1 MLLLMRT
8 LLIVT
13 ILLIFG
19 GCASQNQPTPSQND
33 ALNSVSKSS
42 ADTKEKGYLQEHLD
56 SWLQNDWE
64 KNTEGFEKS
73 DEQKSTSKKNT
84 QIQQRDAV
92 KEEKKEVSLEKSAKE
107 EDDSFTLQHY
117 VDKIKYY
124 NEHKKSSGP
133 SHVEELEKM
142 PVIGK

>member
-1 MLLLMRT
+1 M
-8 LLIVT
+8 VT

-19 GCASQNQPTPSQND
+19 GCVSQNEPSPSQND
-33 ALNSVSKSS
+33 ALNRVSKST
-42 ADTKEKGYLQEHLD
+42 ADTNEKGYLQEHFD

-64 KNTEGFEKS
+64 KNTKGFEKS
-73 DEQKSTSKKNT
+73 DTRKSTSRKIGKVQET
-84 QIQQRDAV
+84 EA
-92 KEEKKEVSLEKSAKE
+92 AKE
-107 EDDSFTLQHY
+107 PKKIAVEKNAAKKEDDSFTLQHY

>member
-1 MLLLMRT
+1 MILVMKMLLM
-8 LLIVT
+8 VT

-33 ALNSVSKSS
+33 ALNRISKSS

-56 SWLQNDWE
+56 SWLKNDWE
-64 KNTEGFEKS
+64 KNTKGFDKS
-73 DEQKSTSKKNT
+73 DAQKSTSKKSA
-84 QIQQRDAV
+84 QVQQRDVV
-92 KEEKKEVSLEKSAKE
+92 KESKKEASVEKSAE
-107 EDDSFTLQHY
+107 EENDSFTLQHY

-124 NEHKKSSGP
+124 NEHKKSSGH
-133 SHVEELEKM
+133 SHLEELEKM

>member
-1 MLLLMRT
+1 MKT

-19 GCASQNQPTPSQND
+19 GCASQNQPTPSKND
-33 ALNSVSKSS
+33 ALNRISKSS
-42 ADTKEKGYLQEHLD
+42 ADTEEKGYLQEHLD

-73 DEQKSTSKKNT
+73 DAQKATSKKDEQVRKT
-84 QIQQRDAV
+84 DV
-92 KEEKKEVSLEKSAKE
+92 TKVEKKETSVEKSSKE
-107 EDDSFTLQHY
+107 EDESFTLQHY